1 MSGAVGSERRE
12 RDEIKIVSNRIKS
25 GTRRFY
31 KYIFTTLLFSQYSSV
46 KISIERDLSR
56 KEKEETIQ
64 TSLLCG
70 RGEGYSFDQLQS
82 STKFREVS
90 RAVPSCLSS
99 TY

>member
-1 MSGAVGSERRE
+1 MSLSIGSFYGRLRKVHGVCVVES
-12 RDEIKIVSNRIKS
+12 DVIDIEIDIEIVSNRIKS

-64 TSLLCG
+64 TSLLCK
-70 RGEGYSFDQLQS
+70 D
-82 STKFREVS
+82 
-90 RAVPSCLSS
+90 
-99 TY
+99 